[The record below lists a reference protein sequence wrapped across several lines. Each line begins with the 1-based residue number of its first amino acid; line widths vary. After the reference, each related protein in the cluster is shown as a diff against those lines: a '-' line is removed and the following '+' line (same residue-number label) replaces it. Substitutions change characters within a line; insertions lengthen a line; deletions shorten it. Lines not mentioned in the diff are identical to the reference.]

1 MEMTE
6 DDMSRFEIEPLTA
19 KLLKERQDLWKFL
32 VQHQLW
38 LCAEKLFMSG
48 YDSMADVRA
57 MGQEDMKACG
67 LLPGHQS
74 KLLRILEKEPKKVA
88 GPRSLQCGS

>member
-1 MEMTE
+1 MDMTE

-19 KLLKERQDLWKFL
+19 ELLKERQNFWKFL

-38 LCAEKLFMSG
+38 LCAKRLFLSG

-57 MGQEDMKACG
+57 MGQEDMKAN
-67 LLPGHQS
+67 L
-74 KLLRILEKEPKKVA
+74 
-88 GPRSLQCGS
+88 